1 MNFEIL
7 VQVPTGIYWNI
18 SSYWMVVDQ
27 QYICYIIIL
36 YVHEQDSRINVM
48 KLNEQLY
55 QEMYLLFKSNLTH
68 AVQGPYYY
76 NKPSQ

>member
-1 MNFEIL
+1 
-7 VQVPTGIYWNI
+7 
-18 SSYWMVVDQ
+18 
-27 QYICYIIIL
+27 
-36 YVHEQDSRINVM
+36 M

-55 QEMYLLFKSNLTH
+55 QEMYLLSKLNLTL